1 MKNTWKACSYPCII
15 CNKLISSYEKMAKV
29 TIHFTFQNGQT
40 IKTFM
45 LFSSTNGIR
54 LPQHILLKYLCFKT
68 QIDFVFAQFVQQ
80 LGLDRHLDQSVTN
93 NMDCHLPFKRQWICA
108 MAMGQT
114 FWCPETR
121 GKTCFSAGISLS
133 KTFFLKAY

>member
-1 MKNTWKACSYPCII
+1 
-15 CNKLISSYEKMAKV
+15 MAKV

-93 NMDCHLPFKRQWICA
+93 NMDCHLPFKRQ
-108 MAMGQT
+108 
-114 FWCPETR
+114 
-121 GKTCFSAGISLS
+121 
-133 KTFFLKAY
+133 

>member
-1 MKNTWKACSYPCII
+1 MACSYPCII
-15 CNKLISSYEKMAKV
+15 CNKLISSYGKWRKWPYTLPSKMVKRSKLSC
-29 TIHFTFQNGQT
+29 F
-40 IKTFM
+40 
-45 LFSSTNGIR
+45 FSSTNGIR

-68 QIDFVFAQFVQQ
+68 QINFVFAQFVQQ
-80 LGLDRHLDQSVTN
+80 LGFDRHLDQSVTN

-108 MAMGQT
+108 MTMGQT

-133 KTFFLKAY
+133 KSFFSKAY